1 MRINGFDQIKGLY
14 SLVFSQ
20 RYDFT
25 PQHISL
31 YVFLI
36 NQNNRNNWVEWFKCP
51 YDLGMN
57 GACIGSKKTY
67 YNCLSDLQEWGLL
80 KYEKGENMWRAPKI
94 KLEVLKCTST
104 DTATVPQSE
113 PLPTPLPTH
122 IYKPI
127 TSNLKPME
135 ASPTH
140 ALAIFVKD
148 NLPNVSKLKNQL
160 TDEQC
165 EKLVKEFNKT
175 TIKKTLEAM
184 ENRSDLTKKY
194 RSVYLTLNNW
204 LSREPNI
211 QTNGNFSP
219 STSGP
224 QTLEGTK
231 IKFTP
236 KPQQA

>member
-1 MRINGFDQIKGLY
+1 MAENKNAFVLY
-14 SLVFSQ
+14 CDLIHTVRKMPKDKVAELFLTILAYVNDEHPVVDDILVDLVFEPIKQ
-20 RYDFT
+20 QLKR
-25 PQHISL
+25 
-31 YVFLI
+31 
-36 NQNNRNNWVEWFKCP
+36 
-51 YDLGMN
+51 
-57 GACIGSKKTY
+57 
-67 YNCLSDLQEWGLL
+67 DLQ
-80 KYEKGENMWRAPKI
+80 KYDAFREKQIQNGKMGGRPKKQLPEPELVENPNNPSLFQETQKS
-94 KLEVLKCTST
+94 LTVT
-104 DTATVPQSE
+104 DTDTVKE
-113 PLPTPLPTH
+113 RKNT
-122 IYKPI
+122 
-127 TSNLKPME
+127 E